1 MIYWSDKNPAT
12 SDKKICNF
20 VVCYAMLD
28 SLPIFRNH
36 SFFFW
41 LWPFRNFFLHK
52 QLLRFPQG
60 IRKKNNHKL
69 YGSPDQF
76 KQTNVYCDLRVKIC
90 LFLHIYKWAKK
101 WRNRAKK
108 KNHFYST
115 TIGPFGVAHIKTF
128 KHTNWFWSFW
138 QIGIVVLLTS
148 LNCTF
153 LDFSPLCVVIK
164 LQSICPININR
175 PKLSCSIYTIQQFL
189 PYTNDNNQ
197 GIYTKIW

>member
-36 SFFFW
+36 SFFW

-52 QLLRFPQG
+52 QLLCFPQG

-90 LFLHIYKWAKK
+90 LFLHMFKRHWTESRHFEAKDSIQYS
-101 WRNRAKK
+101 KK
-108 KNHFYST
+108 PN
-115 TIGPFGVAHIKTF
+115 
-128 KHTNWFWSFW
+128 KHSFCTEF
-138 QIGIVVLLTS
+138 VNLVT
-148 LNCTF
+148 LN
-153 LDFSPLCVVIK
+153 
-164 LQSICPININR
+164 
-175 PKLSCSIYTIQQFL
+175 LS
-189 PYTNDNNQ
+189 
-197 GIYTKIW
+197 